1 MNSVVTEE
9 GHAVWP
15 KLNRPDQYNEQSR
28 PEYNVKLALSGDAA
42 EKLIKSIDKA
52 LDDAPAELAT
62 WKKKNFKPQHLKKKA
77 PLPYDNEV
85 DEDGQ
90 ETGRMLFK
98 FKTPASI
105 KNWKTG
111 EEVPNKPE
119 LFDAKLN
126 PITDEIWGGSKI
138 KISAQ
143 LRPYCVPA
151 IGLGIQLRIRGVQV
165 IELVGPKSSGGSE
178 GFSSEEGYET
188 SASPDTRV
196 PVELDDGLTRTFD
209 GEDDGF

>member
-1 MNSVVTEE
+1 MNSVVTEP
-9 GHAVWP
+9 GYAVWP
-15 KLNRPDQYNEQSR
+15 KLNKPDQYNEQSR
-28 PEYNVKLALSGDAA
+28 PEYNVKLALEGEGA
-42 EKLIKSIDKA
+42 EILIKAIDKA
-52 LDDAPAELAT
+52 LDDAPTELAT

-77 PLPYDNEV
+77 PLPYQNEV
-85 DEDGQ
+85 DDEGQ

-98 FKTPASI
+98 FKAPAFI

-126 PITDEIWGGSKI
+126 PIDEEIWGGSKI
-138 KISAQ
+138 KVSAQ

-165 IELVGPKSSGGSE
+165 LELVGPTKDGGSE
-178 GFSSEEGYET
+178 AFSEEDGYEASSESVT
-188 SASPDTRV
+188 
-196 PVELDDGLTRTFD
+196 VEEPSFNAEE
-209 GEDDGF
+209 EDDGF